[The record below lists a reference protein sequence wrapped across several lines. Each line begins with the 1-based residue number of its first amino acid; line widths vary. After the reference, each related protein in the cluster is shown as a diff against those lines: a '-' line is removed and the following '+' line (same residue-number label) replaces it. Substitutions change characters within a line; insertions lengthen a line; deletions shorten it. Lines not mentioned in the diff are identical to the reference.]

1 MYPVSKEWSEANKSF
16 LAPEGLIEIS
26 CYIPQL
32 NETLVYTKKDLLSFT
47 HQQTIS
53 LLSSELPKNY
63 IEFSLDNSDNK
74 WNPSNPRGIEHL
86 LYERLQ
92 VRLRYGYS
100 IDGVEE
106 WIPGGVFYLSEWRT
120 SQNGLEASFVA
131 RDLLEYMIDKPYNGV
146 ISGTLYDVAK
156 RAIAE
161 AGFSLGAV
169 LGEYVLGSAGLGAVL
184 LSDELKKYEVGS
196 VKQDGTES
204 IAVILQKC
212 ANAAGCVM
220 YQNREGIFTIDKLVC
235 GEPTHTIPKKL
246 SYSYPETE
254 VSRLVGNLSV
264 TYSGEQIFEHPF
276 SNSGVTQTLS
286 NDFISTESQARA
298 VSKWTCD
305 NLGSRQKVS
314 GDFRGD
320 PGVDL
325 FDVVDVE
332 AKYNTIAGV
341 VLTDIKHT
349 FSGAFRTTYSGYV
362 RLDGARSRVYFGEV
376 YSGEVL

>member
-32 NETLVYTKKDLLSFT
+32 NDTLVYTKKDLLSFT
-47 HQQTIS
+47 HQQTVS
-53 LLSSELPKNY
+53 LLSSELPKNH
-63 IEFSLDNSDNK
+63 IEFTLDNSDSK
-74 WNPSNPRGIEHL
+74 WNPSNPRGLEHF

-100 IDGVEE
+100 FDGVEE

-131 RDLLEYMIDKPYNGV
+131 RDLLEYMIDKPYTGA

-161 AGFSLGAV
+161 AEFSLSAV

-184 LSDELKKYEVGS
+184 LSEELKKYDVGA
-196 VKQDGTES
+196 VKQDGTET
-204 IAVILQKC
+204 IAVVLQKC
-212 ANAAGCVM
+212 ANAARCVM
-220 YQNREGIFTIDKLVC
+220 YQNRGGTLVIDKLVC
-235 GEPTHTIPKKL
+235 GEPVYTVPKKL
-246 SYSYPETE
+246 SYSYPEIE
-254 VSRLVGNLSV
+254 VSRLMRNLSV
-264 TYSGEQIFEHPF
+264 TYSGEQVYEHPF
-276 SNSGVTQTLS
+276 ANSGATQTLT

-298 VSKWTCD
+298 VAKWTCD
-305 NLGSRQKVS
+305 NLMSRQKIS

-320 PGVDL
+320 PRFDV

-332 AKYNTIAGV
+332 SKHGTITGV
-341 VLTDIKHT
+341 VVTDIKHT

-362 RLDGARSRVYFGEV
+362 LASKARVTVYSGEV
-376 YSGEVL
+376 YSGEVI